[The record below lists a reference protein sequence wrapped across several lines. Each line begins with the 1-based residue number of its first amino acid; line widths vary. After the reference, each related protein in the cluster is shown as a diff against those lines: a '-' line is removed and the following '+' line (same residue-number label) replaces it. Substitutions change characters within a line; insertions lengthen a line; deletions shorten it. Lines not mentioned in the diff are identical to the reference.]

1 MVIGIG
7 TIKFMKA
14 CIHRGSKEIG
24 GTCIE
29 LESQGKRI
37 ILDIGCPL
45 DCTINEAI
53 IPEISGTHNHDKSLL
68 GIIIS
73 HPHLD
78 HYGLINAV
86 TQDVPILIG
95 DGAKKIINAANFFFP
110 ANNPK
115 LNDYIRLEDR
125 KSISLG
131 PFIITPYLVDHS
143 AYDAYA
149 IQIEADGKSLFYSGD
164 FRGHGRKRKLLD
176 RLVAHPP
183 EKIDTL
189 LMEGT
194 TLSRGSDKIQYPSED
209 DLEERFTHLIKNTE
223 GMVLI
228 WSAAQN
234 IDRLVTVYKACR
246 KADRLLIFDMY
257 TASILNAIGNPNLPQ
272 PGWKYLKIFLPYQ
285 QKKII
290 IDRKLFDF
298 AKPFS
303 SHRIYPEQLKTVP
316 KKAVMLFRPSMAKD
330 LEKASCLKNASLIY
344 SLWPGY
350 LKEEKLNWFHDWLNK
365 NKIPLKHC
373 HTSGHAPI
381 FDLQRFANAI
391 KADRLVPIHSF
402 EPNLYQEYFKNVE
415 IQNDGKW
422 WII

>member
-1 MVIGIG
+1 
-7 TIKFMKA
+7 MKV

-29 LESQGKRI
+29 VESQDQRI
-37 ILDIGCPL
+37 VLDIGCPL
-45 DCTINEAI
+45 DCTVNEAT
-53 IPEISGTHNHDKSLL
+53 IPEISGIQNHDESLL

-78 HYGLINAV
+78 HYGLINDV

-115 LNDYIRLEDR
+115 INDYIRLEDR

-149 IQIEADGKSLFYSGD
+149 IQIESDGKKLFYSGD
-164 FRGHGRKRKLLD
+164 FRGHGRKRKLLNN
-176 RLVAHPP
+176 LVAHPP
-183 EKIDTL
+183 ENIDTL

-194 TLSRGSDKIQYPSED
+194 TLSRANEKIKYPSEE
-209 DLEERFTHLIKNTE
+209 DLEHKLVLLIRQIE
-223 GMVLI
+223 GMALI
-228 WSAAQN
+228 WSSAQN

-246 KADRLLIFDMY
+246 KTNRLLIIDMY
-257 TASILNAIGNPNLPQ
+257 TASILKAIENPNLPQ
-272 PGWKYLKIFLPYQ
+272 PGWKQLKIFLPWH
-285 QKKII
+285 QKKNIK
-290 IDRKLFDF
+290 DRKLFDF
-298 AKPFS
+298 AKSFS
-303 SHRIYPEQLKTVP
+303 SHRIYSEQLETVS

-402 EPNLYQEYFKNVE
+402 EPNLYQAYFKNVE

-422 WII
+422 WKI

>member
-1 MVIGIG
+1 
-7 TIKFMKA
+7 MKA

-29 LESQGKRI
+29 LESQGQRI

-45 DCTINEAI
+45 DCTVNEAT
-53 IPEISGTHNHDKSLL
+53 IPEISGIHNHDKSLL
-68 GIIIS
+68 GIIVS

-78 HYGLINAV
+78 HYGLLNAV
-86 TQDVPILIG
+86 TQDIPILIG

-110 ANNPK
+110 TNNPK

-125 KSISLG
+125 KSITLG

-149 IQIEADGKSLFYSGD
+149 IQIEADGKHLFYSGD
-164 FRGHGRKRKLLD
+164 FRGHGRKRKLFDSL
-176 RLVAHPP
+176 LTHPP

-194 TLSRGSDKIQYPSED
+194 TLSRDSAKIKFPSED
-209 DLEERFTHLIKNTE
+209 DLEHKFIHLIK
-223 GMVLI
+223 GIKGIALI
-228 WSAAQN
+228 WCSAQN

-246 KADRLLIFDMY
+246 KTNRLLIIDMY
-257 TASILNAIGNPNLPQ
+257 TASILKAIGNPNLPQ
-272 PGWKYLKIFLPYQ
+272 PGWKYLKIFLPWH

-290 IDRKLFDF
+290 KDRNLFDF
-298 AKPFS
+298 AKTFS
-303 SHRIYPEQLKTVP
+303 SHRIYPEQLEIVS

-330 LEKASCLKNASLIY
+330 LEKNSCLKNSSLIY

-365 NKIPLKHC
+365 NRIQLQHC

-381 FDLQRFANAI
+381 FDLQRFANSI

-402 EPNLYQEYFKNVE
+402 EPNLYQKYFENVE